1 MFRCTMTINYGED
14 KTPLMKVNFMTVDV
28 QLSHQVVTKLQNGGH
43 CCRLKHL
50 RVTPGVV
57 LIHLGII
64 CGKNLYH
71 HNKVRPLS
79 LNVISILKGNRL
91 WCRNVCAVTHKIIN
105 TYMYFACQIPF
116 RDLVKNFYD
125 P

>member
-79 LNVISILKGNRL
+79 LNVISILKGNRFVVSKCL
-91 WCRNVCAVTHKIIN
+91 RSDAQDKY
-105 TYMYFACQIPF
+105 TYVFCMPNPF
-116 RDLVKNFYD
+116 
-125 P
+125 